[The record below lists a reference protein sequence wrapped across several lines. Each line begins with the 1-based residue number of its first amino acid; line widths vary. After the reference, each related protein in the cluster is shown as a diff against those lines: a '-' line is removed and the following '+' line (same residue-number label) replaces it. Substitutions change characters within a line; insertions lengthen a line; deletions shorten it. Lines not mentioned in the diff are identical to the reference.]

1 MMPSMSR
8 REITLREWW
17 SLRRNEWSGD
27 QPPVSFHAVIQAR
40 KLHRHSFPTP
50 ARVTPPNTAY
60 YFLSD
65 LDKWKRDRPGLFQ
78 SARSGT
84 AAKPTL
90 DNAWRIKG

>member
-40 KLHRHSFPTP
+40 KLHRHDFPTP
-50 ARVTPPNTAY
+50 ARITPPNTAY
-60 YFLSD
+60 YYLTD
-65 LDKWKRDRPGLFQ
+65 LDGWKRKHPGLFQ
-78 SARSGT
+78 AARAGKMT
-84 AAKPTL
+84 NPFL
-90 DNAWRIKG
+90 G